1 MHTVLQ
7 IAQSNHLMMYTLPI
21 SGNVPKKKIEKNIEM
36 KLDL

>member
-7 IAQSNHLMMYTLPI
+7 IAQSNHLMLYTLTI
-21 SGNVPKKKIEKNIEM
+21 SGNVLKKKLNIEM